1 MTPGES
7 TTLGVGETA
16 GAVSAVSGGK
26 DRDMGVVGSVAFN
39 VGGVGGA
46 TEEEGA
52 DCLLFLFPKIL
63 STKSGKIVD

>member
-1 MTPGES
+1 MSPGVS
-7 TTLGVGETA
+7 STLGVGETA

-26 DRDMGVVGSVAFN
+26 DGDMGVVGSVALN

-52 DCLLFLFPKIL
+52 DCLLLAVISCEVSARQLF
-63 STKSGKIVD
+63 